1 MLFVSSRPFVLIAAL
16 LLCVAGCRSGKEPA
30 PRAEVAWTPPP
41 GLRPNS
47 VEAPPEIQPAAH
59 LQATEPN
66 TLASDD
72 LGPELGIETPA
83 ARSAASGDSVPKD
96 EMEELLRL
104 PPAIAAEDIPQPAGM
119 PTVAPL
125 GLEEV
130 VVSVRNHFPLIQQA
144 AAGRAIAAGEI
155 LSAQGAFDHKLEGF
169 SESQPLDFYENYRQ
183 ELGVKRETYWGG
195 QTFAKYRNGRGI
207 FEPWYLERET
217 NKGGEFKAGF
227 MAPIIRDRWIDAN
240 RAELWQAQLERRRVE
255 PEILGAVIAAVRDGS
270 VAYWNWVAAGAN
282 YRVAE
287 GLLELAELRT
297 EGLQAQVEVEEKA
310 EIDLV
315 DNRRIIVSREAKL
328 IDARRKLEQAAV
340 KLSLFLRTPEGVPLL
355 TDAST
360 LPEELPSP
368 GRGKLGD
375 VDNPQV
381 EQAFDAE
388 AALLPNDVDL
398 ALGQRP
404 ELSELQLVRRQLNVA
419 LRQACNELQP
429 DIDAGVLVG
438 QDVGEPT
445 SSKRDKSELELE
457 ALITLSVPL
466 ERSKAR
472 GKIRSLRGKLA
483 SVSAKT
489 RFASDKIVAS
499 VQMARAAMVA
509 AIERVQRATES
520 YELAQQMLAAER
532 ELFDNGQSDLFKLN
546 AREKQAAEA
555 AVERNGALFEYHV
568 ARADYAAAMG
578 FSGPLEEN

>member
-1 MLFVSSRPFVLIAAL
+1 M
-16 LLCVAGCRSGKEPA
+16 
-30 PRAEVAWTPPP
+30 
-41 GLRPNS
+41 
-47 VEAPPEIQPAAH
+47 
-59 LQATEPN
+59 
-66 TLASDD
+66 
-72 LGPELGIETPA
+72 
-83 ARSAASGDSVPKD
+83 
-96 EMEELLRL
+96 
-104 PPAIAAEDIPQPAGM
+104 
-119 PTVAPL
+119 
-125 GLEEV
+125 
-130 VVSVRNHFPLIQQA
+130 
-144 AAGRAIAAGEI
+144 
-155 LSAQGAFDHKLEGF
+155 
-169 SESQPLDFYENYRQ
+169 
-183 ELGVKRETYWGG
+183 
-195 QTFAKYRNGRGI
+195 
-207 FEPWYLERET
+207 
-217 NKGGEFKAGF
+217 
-227 MAPIIRDRWIDAN
+227 
-240 RAELWQAQLERRRVE
+240 
-255 PEILGAVIAAVRDGS
+255 
-270 VAYWNWVAAGAN
+270 
-282 YRVAE
+282 
-287 GLLELAELRT
+287 LELAELRT
-297 EGLQAQVEVEEKA
+297 EGLEAQVEVEEKA

-355 TDAST
+355 TDVST

-368 GRGKLGD
+368 GLLSAGQGELNG
-375 VDNPQV
+375 VDDSQV
-381 EQAFDAE
+381 EEAFDAE

-499 VQMARAAMVA
+499 VRLARAALVA

-520 YELAQQMLAAER
+520 YELAQQMLSAER

-578 FSGPLEEN
+578 FAGPLDPN

>member
-1 MLFVSSRPFVLIAAL
+1 MLFVSSRSFVLIAAL
-16 LLCVAGCRSGKEPA
+16 MLCAAGCRSGKQPA
-30 PRAEVAWTPPP
+30 PRAELAWSPPQA
-41 GLRPNS
+41 LRAS
-47 VEAPPEIQPAAH
+47 KIEDSREIQPAAH

-66 TLASDD
+66 TQSSGD
-72 LGPELGIETPA
+72 LGPELSNVPPT
-83 ARSAASGDSVPKD
+83 ARDLGVGDPLSGN
-96 EMEELLRL
+96 EEAEELLRL
-104 PPAIAAEDIPQPAGM
+104 PPAVAAEAIPQPEGTS
-119 PTVAPL
+119 TVAPL
-125 GLEEV
+125 VLEEV

-144 AAGRAIAAGEI
+144 AAGRAIASGEI

-240 RAELWQAQLERRRVE
+240 RAELWRAQLERRRVE
-255 PEILGAVIAAVRDGS
+255 PEILAQVIVSVRDGS

-328 IDARRKLEQAAV
+328 IEARRKLEQAAV
-340 KLSLFLRTPEGVPLL
+340 KLSLFLRTPEGLPLL

-360 LPEELPSP
+360 LPEQLPAP
-368 GRGKLGD
+368 GQGKLGE
-375 VDNPQV
+375 VDGAQNEQV
-381 EQAFDAE
+381 FAAE
-388 AALLPNDVDL
+388 STLLPNDVDL

-404 ELSELQLVRRQLNVA
+404 ELSELQIARRQLNVA
-419 LRQACNELQP
+419 LRQACNELKP
-429 DIDAGVLVG
+429 DVDAGVLVG

-509 AIERVQRATES
+509 AVERVQRATES
-520 YELAQQMLAAER
+520 YELAQQMLKAER
-532 ELFDNGQSDLFKLN
+532 ELFENGQSDLFKLN

-555 AVERNGALFEYHV
+555 AVERIGALFEYHV

-578 FSGPLEEN
+578 FEGPLP